1 MLVAHANDWL
11 GYLLEAPDLEA
22 GGYESC
28 LAFHGDD
35 TAQSFAEA
43 AAQLLETPRLSDPR

>member
-11 GYLLEAPDLEA
+11 GYLLEAPDFAA

-35 TAQSFAEA
+35 AAQPFAEQ
-43 AAQLLETPRLSDPR
+43 AAQLLEDPRLSDPR